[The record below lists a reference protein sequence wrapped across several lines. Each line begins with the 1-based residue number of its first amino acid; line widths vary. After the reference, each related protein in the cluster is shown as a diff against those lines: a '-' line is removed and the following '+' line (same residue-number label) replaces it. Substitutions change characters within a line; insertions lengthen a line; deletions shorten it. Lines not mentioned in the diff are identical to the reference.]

1 MTKFS
6 CTGNDI
12 TETIHVQ
19 LQWVS
24 GKKFDAVKNCS
35 CRGTSIKVL
44 KTTYCINKIKN
55 GYKDV
60 EKNQVA
66 ALVRSG
72 TCSKYRE
79 IEREVVLIYYFRL

>member
-6 CTGNDI
+6 CTATVDFC
-12 TETIHVQ
+12 
-19 LQWVS
+19 
-24 GKKFDAVKNCS
+24 KKFDAVKNCS

-44 KTTYCINKIKN
+44 KMTYCINKIKN

-60 EKNQVA
+60 EKKNQVA

-79 IEREVVLIYYFRL
+79 IEREVVLDLLLPVMNHVR